1 MRGCFEMN
9 GLGMGAA
16 NGLLQLQGADCVLSG
31 SLSPFQG
38 ADAQVDGGQ
47 KRRNDVGMRLL
58 LCFVRRMTSP
68 LKRKWTSGTVQISPS
83 KRVLQ
88 IKTPVTRFREVHSAL
103 CRMVTAFEEVLC
115 SRNHEYN
122 RSDTNAI
129 PPSLSCFHLAR
140 YPFERRWHSAR
151 GQMYPFER
159 RYPISGYADIILRAE
174 NHEYQQFPRRKW
186 REPCRDTRDRSEAR
200 PVQGPDGPSAG
211 RARGLCGHTRHRP
224 ERIG

>member
-1 MRGCFEMN
+1 MN

-31 SLSPFQG
+31 GPSPFQG

-68 LKRKWTSGTVQISPS
+68 LKRKWTSGTVQISPL

-140 YPFERRWHSAR
+140 YPFERRC
-151 GQMYPFER
+151 
-159 RYPISGYADIILRAE
+159 PISGYADIILRAE

-200 PVQGPDGPSAG
+200 PVQGPDGPSAD

>member
-31 SLSPFQG
+31 GLSPFQG

-140 YPFERRWHSAR
+140 YPFERRC
-151 GQMYPFER
+151 
-159 RYPISGYADIILRAE
+159 PISGYADIILRAE

-200 PVQGPDGPSAG
+200 PVQGPDGPSAD

>member
-31 SLSPFQG
+31 GPSPFQG

-151 GQMYPFER
+151 GR
-159 RYPISGYADIILRAE
+159 IILSNGYIQYRASR
-174 NHEYQQFPRRKW
+174 HHIARRKS
-186 REPCRDTRDRSEAR
+186 RI
-200 PVQGPDGPSAG
+200 SAISSSQM
-211 RARGLCGHTRHRP
+211 A
-224 ERIG
+224 

>member
-31 SLSPFQG
+31 GPSPFQG

-129 PPSLSCFHLAR
+129 PPSLRCFHLAR
-140 YPFERRWHSAR
+140 YPFERRC
-151 GQMYPFER
+151 
-159 RYPISGYADIILRAE
+159 PISGYADIILRAE

-200 PVQGPDGPSAG
+200 PVQGPDGPSAD

>member
-31 SLSPFQG
+31 GPSPFQG

-129 PPSLSCFHLAR
+129 PPSLSCFHWAR
-140 YPFERRWHSAR
+140 YPFERRC
-151 GQMYPFER
+151 
-159 RYPISGYADIILRAE
+159 PISGYADIILRAE

-200 PVQGPDGPSAG
+200 PVQGPDGPSAD

>member
-1 MRGCFEMN
+1 MN

-31 SLSPFQG
+31 GLSPFQG

-140 YPFERRWHSAR
+140 YPFERRC
-151 GQMYPFER
+151 
-159 RYPISGYADIILRAE
+159 PISGYADIILRAE

>member
-1 MRGCFEMN
+1 MN

-31 SLSPFQG
+31 GLSPFQG

-140 YPFERRWHSAR
+140 YPFERRC
-151 GQMYPFER
+151 
-159 RYPISGYADIILRAE
+159 PISGYADIILRAE

-200 PVQGPDGPSAG
+200 PVQGPDGPSAD

>member
-1 MRGCFEMN
+1 MLRPEDDQP
-9 GLGMGAA
+9 LETE
-16 NGLLQLQGADCVLSG
+16 
-31 SLSPFQG
+31 
-38 ADAQVDGGQ
+38 VDLPE
-47 KRRNDVGMRLL
+47 RFRSAPRNV
-58 LCFVRRMTSP
+58 C
-68 LKRKWTSGTVQISPS
+68 
-83 KRVLQ
+83 LQ

-159 RYPISGYADIILRAE
+159 RCPISGYADIILRAE

-186 REPCRDTRDRSEAR
+186 REPCRDTRDRSEVR

>member
-1 MRGCFEMN
+1 MN

-31 SLSPFQG
+31 GPSPFQG

-140 YPFERRWHSAR
+140 YPFERRC
-151 GQMYPFER
+151 
-159 RYPISGYADIILRAE
+159 PISGYADIILRAE
-174 NHEYQQFPRRKW
+174 NHEYQKFPRRKW

-200 PVQGPDGPSAG
+200 PVQGPDGPSAD

>member
-1 MRGCFEMN
+1 MN

-31 SLSPFQG
+31 GPSPFQG

-140 YPFERRWHSAR
+140 YPFERRC
-151 GQMYPFER
+151 
-159 RYPISGYADIILRAE
+159 PISGYADIILRAE

-186 REPCRDTRDRSEAR
+186 REPYRDTRDRSEAR

>member
-140 YPFERRWHSAR
+140 YPFERRC
-151 GQMYPFER
+151 
-159 RYPISGYADIILRAE
+159 PISGYADIILRAE

-186 REPCRDTRDRSEAR
+186 REPCRDTRDRSEVR
-200 PVQGPDGPSAG
+200 PVQGPDGPSAD

>member
-1 MRGCFEMN
+1 
-9 GLGMGAA
+9 MGAA

-31 SLSPFQG
+31 GPSPFQG

-151 GQMYPFER
+151 GRMYPFER
-159 RYPISGYADIILRAE
+159 RYPISGYADIILCAE
-174 NHEYQQFPRRKW
+174 NPGYRRFPHHRW
-186 REPCRDTRDRSEAR
+186 HGPCRNTRDRSDAR
-200 PVQGPDGPSAG
+200 PVQGPDGPFAG
-211 RARGLCGHTRHRP
+211 RAAESCGPARHTP
-224 ERIG
+224 GRIG

>member
-31 SLSPFQG
+31 GPSPFQG

-140 YPFERRWHSAR
+140 YPFERRC
-151 GQMYPFER
+151 
-159 RYPISGYADIILRAE
+159 PISGYADIILRAE

-186 REPCRDTRDRSEAR
+186 REPYRDTRDRSEAR

>member
-31 SLSPFQG
+31 GPSPFQG

-140 YPFERRWHSAR
+140 YPFERRC
-151 GQMYPFER
+151 
-159 RYPISGYADIILRAE
+159 PISGYADIILRAE

-200 PVQGPDGPSAG
+200 PVQGPDGPSAD

>member
-31 SLSPFQG
+31 GPSPFQG
-38 ADAQVDGGQ
+38 ADAQVDGGP
-47 KRRNDVGMRLL
+47 KRRNDVGMRRV

-140 YPFERRWHSAR
+140 YPFERR
-151 GQMYPFER
+151 
-159 RYPISGYADIILRAE
+159 YPISGYADIILRAE

>member
-1 MRGCFEMN
+1 MN

-16 NGLLQLQGADCVLSG
+16 NGLLQL
-31 SLSPFQG
+31 QG

-140 YPFERRWHSAR
+140 YPFERRC
-151 GQMYPFER
+151 
-159 RYPISGYADIILRAE
+159 PISGYADIILRAE

-200 PVQGPDGPSAG
+200 PVQGPDGPSAD

>member
-31 SLSPFQG
+31 GPSPFQG

-140 YPFERRWHSAR
+140 YPFERRC
-151 GQMYPFER
+151 
-159 RYPISGYADIILRAE
+159 PISGYADIILRAE

-186 REPCRDTRDRSEAR
+186 REPCRVTRDRSEAR
-200 PVQGPDGPSAG
+200 PVQGPDGPSAD

>member
-31 SLSPFQG
+31 GPSPFQG

-68 LKRKWTSGTVQISPS
+68 FKGMWTSGTVQISPS

-140 YPFERRWHSAR
+140 YPFERRC
-151 GQMYPFER
+151 
-159 RYPISGYADIILRAE
+159 PISGYADIILRAE

-200 PVQGPDGPSAG
+200 PVQGPDGPSAD

>member
-16 NGLLQLQGADCVLSG
+16 NGLLQL
-31 SLSPFQG
+31 QG

-140 YPFERRWHSAR
+140 YPFERRC
-151 GQMYPFER
+151 
-159 RYPISGYADIILRAE
+159 PISGYADIILRAE

-200 PVQGPDGPSAG
+200 PVQGPDGPSAD